1 MKKRFETLF
10 PRWTQKIF
18 GFNPLLAD
26 KMTLSARNSG
36 KVTDRFLETWMG
48 KVGTVIIIFFLG
60 IIIYAQLFMP
70 YDRNEVTT
78 NRLDDPSPEH
88 LLGTDQ
94 LGRDVLTRIAHGTKA
109 SLTIG
114 MVAMAISMG
123 MGTIVGLASGFWGGW
138 KDEVI
143 MRVND
148 VFLSIPWLVLMI
160 VIAAVLGRQNLVSV
174 IIVIGATGWS
184 TTARIVRSQ
193 VLSLKARQFV
203 ERAKAIGA
211 GEWHIM
217 RQHIFPNV
225 VPLIFANAILT
236 IAIAIL
242 SESTL
247 SFLGLGPRDV
257 ETWGRILEDAF
268 NFDAQLVG
276 PYTFIIVPGLC
287 IVFVVLAFTFIGYA
301 MDEVLNPKLRRR

>member
-1 MKKRFETLF
+1 MTKRFEILF
-10 PRWTQKIF
+10 PRWTKKAF

-26 KMTLSARNSG
+26 KMSLSARNSG
-36 KVTDRFLETWMG
+36 RIADLFLETWMG
-48 KVGTVIIIFFLG
+48 KVGTMIILFFIG
-60 IIIYAQLFMP
+60 VAVYAQLFMP
-70 YDRNEVTT
+70 YDRNEVTIY
-78 NRLDDPSPEH
+78 RLDDPSPEH
-88 LLGTDQ
+88 PLGTDQ

-114 MVAMAISMG
+114 LVAMAISMG
-123 MGTIVGLASGFWGGW
+123 LGTLVGLASGFWGGW

-143 MRVND
+143 MRIND

-211 GEWHIM
+211 G
-217 RQHIFPNV
+217 
-225 VPLIFANAILT
+225 
-236 IAIAIL
+236 
-242 SESTL
+242 
-247 SFLGLGPRDV
+247 
-257 ETWGRILEDAF
+257 
-268 NFDAQLVG
+268 
-276 PYTFIIVPGLC
+276 
-287 IVFVVLAFTFIGYA
+287 
-301 MDEVLNPKLRRR
+301 